1 MGGGEL
7 EIIVRKED
15 EKSILKSLKNIESD
29 VKKIT
34 GEKTTIKIS
43 TQKISPGVIVR
54 NIESGVKKITGEKT
68 TIKISTQKISP
79 GVIVRR
85 GDGKVEIDSTFQGDG
100 KVEIDS
106 TFQTRL
112 ELLRSE
118 LRLKVAGELF
128 Q

>member
-1 MGGGEL
+1 LEKPLKGLKRRAKEKLEKLPQDKNYPNILSQLAIDTCIQMGGGEL

-54 NIESGVKKITGEKT
+54 
-68 TIKISTQKISP
+68 
-79 GVIVRR
+79 R
-85 GDGKVEIDSTFQGDG
+85 GDG